1 MQNSHLQGA
10 NALNSTSVAE
20 LSANTNSSLLSKTRR
35 EFLGKGVKIA
45 TAFGAL
51 SLGINSAFGAEKSKE
66 SATNSNKGAKMSVK
80 TKNGVKFVKV
90 GNTDIEISQ
99 ICIGAMSFG
108 KAGTLHDWTLNESDS
123 EAIIKHALDKGLNF
137 FDTANIY
144 SAGTSEE
151 YLGKALKKH
160 AQRDKVVISSKV
172 YFNKGVLSR
181 KAILR
186 EIDGT
191 LKRLGTDYL
200 DIYIIHRFDYT
211 TPIEETMQALHDI
224 VKAGKVRALG
234 ASAMFGYQFANMQQV
249 AKDNN
254 LTPFSIM
261 QNHYNL
267 LYREDERELIPICK
281 QQNVTLMPYSPLASG
296 RLARTEWKTDTA
308 RSKTD
313 KAAMGKYDK
322 TQEQDKIIAQ
332 RVNELAKQ
340 KGVAM
345 SQISLAWLLAKGAGS
360 PIIGANKTKYIDE
373 AVGAMSVKLS
383 AKEIAFLE
391 EAYVPHAIVG
401 ANTEEQA
408 REAIKGLVK

>member
-1 MQNSHLQGA
+1 MGESNRKNPINKGVRMQNLHD
-10 NALNSTSVAE
+10 
-20 LSANTNSSLLSKTRR
+20 SKRR
-35 EFLGKGVKIA
+35 EFISD
-45 TAFGAL
+45 TAKLAGAA
-51 SLGINSAFGAEKSKE
+51 IITSALPLMA
-66 SATNSNKGAKMSVK
+66 SATIDNSQEGEPMKITK
-80 TKNGVKFVKV
+80 TKNGVNFVKV
-90 GNTDIEISQ
+90 GHTDIEISQ

-108 KAGTLHDWTLNESDS
+108 KAGTFLDWTLDEKES
-123 EAIIKHALDKGLNF
+123 EAIIKYALDKGLNF

-151 YLGKALKKH
+151 YLGKALKKF
-160 AQRDKVVISSKV
+160 AKRDEVVISSKV

-211 TPIEETMQALHDI
+211 TPIEETMEALHETI
-224 VKAGKVRALG
+224 KAGKVRALG
-234 ASAMFGYQFANMQQV
+234 ASAMYGYQFANMQQV

-281 QQNVTLMPYSPLASG
+281 QQGVTLMPYSPLASG
-296 RLARTEWKTDTA
+296 RLARAEWKSDTI

-313 KAAMGKYDK
+313 KTAMGKHDK
-322 TQEQDKIIAQ
+322 TEAQDKIIAQ
-332 RVNELAKQ
+332 RVNELAKK

-383 AKEIAFLE
+383 AKEIAYLE
-391 EAYVPHAIVG
+391 EAYIPHNIVG
-401 ANTEEQA
+401 ALSEEQA
-408 REAIKGLVK
+408 KESLENLVK

>member
-1 MQNSHLQGA
+1 MQTKKEFIKH
-10 NALNSTSVAE
+10 SVKNE
-20 LSANTNSSLLSKTRR
+20 INSSLLNETRR
-35 EFLGKGVKIA
+35 EFLGKGIKLA
-45 TAFGAL
+45 GAFGAL
-51 SLGINSAFGAEKSKE
+51 SLGVNSAFGAESKKNTT
-66 SATNSNKGAKMSVK
+66 STKGAKMSVR
-80 TKNGVKFVKV
+80 TKNGMNFVKV

-108 KAGTLHDWTLNESDS
+108 KAGTLHDWTLDESES

-137 FDTANIY
+137 FDTANVY

-160 AQRDKVVISSKV
+160 AKRENVVISSKV
-172 YFNKGVLSR
+172 YMNKGVLSR

-249 AKDNN
+249 ARDNN

-296 RLARTEWKTDTA
+296 RLARAEWKSDTV

-313 KAAMGKYDK
+313 KAAMSKYDK
-322 TQEQDKIIAQ
+322 TEAQDKIIAQ

-373 AVGAMSVKLS
+373 AVGAMKVKLS
-383 AKEIAFLE
+383 AKDIAYLE
-391 EAYVPHAIVG
+391 EAYVPHEIMG
-401 ANTEEQA
+401 AVTEEQA
-408 REAIKGLVK
+408 KELLKNLVK

>member
-1 MQNSHLQGA
+1 MK
-10 NALNSTSVAE
+10 
-20 LSANTNSSLLSKTRR
+20 NTTDSKRR
-35 EFLGKGVKIA
+35 EFIA
-45 TAFGAL
+45 
-51 SLGINSAFGAEKSKE
+51 NSAKFAGLAMMT
-66 SATNSNKGAKMSVK
+66 SALPLMASGTNSTKGASMKANTSHS
-80 TKNGVKFVKV
+80 KNGVKFIKV

-108 KAGTLHDWTLNESDS
+108 KAGTLHDWTLDEKAS
-123 EAIIKHALDKGLNF
+123 EAIIKHALEKGLNF

-151 YLGKALKKH
+151 YLGKALKKF
-160 AQRDKVVISSKV
+160 AKRDEVVISSKV
-172 YFNKGVLSR
+172 YFNQGILSR

-211 TPIEETMQALHDI
+211 TPIEETMQALHEL

-234 ASAMFGYQFANMQQV
+234 ASAMYGYQFANMQQV

-281 QQNVTLMPYSPLASG
+281 QQGVTLMPYSPLASG
-296 RLARTEWKTDTA
+296 RLARAEWKTDTI

-313 KAAMGKYDK
+313 KVAMGKYDK
-322 TQEQDKIIAQ
+322 TETQDKIIAQ
-332 RVNELAKQ
+332 RVNELAKK

-345 SQISLAWLLAKGAGS
+345 SQISLAWLLAKGAGA
-360 PIIGANKTKYIDE
+360 PIIGSTKAKYIDE

-383 AKEIAFLE
+383 ANEIAYLE
-391 EAYVPHAIVG
+391 EAYVPHNIVG
-401 ANTEEQA
+401 ALSEE
-408 REAIKGLVK
+408 EAKESLKNLVK

>member
-1 MQNSHLQGA
+1 MQNLHLQGE
-10 NALNSTSVAE
+10 NALNSNSVADM
-20 LSANTNSSLLSKTRR
+20 SANTNSSLAGKTRR
-35 EFLGKGVKIA
+35 EFLSKGVKMA
-45 TAFGAL
+45 GAFGAL
-51 SLGINSAFGAEKSKE
+51 SLGMNSAFAAEKK
-66 SATNSNKGAKMSVK
+66 TNSNKGAKMSVR
-80 TKNGVKFVKV
+80 TQNGVNFIKV

-123 EAIIKHALDKGLNF
+123 ETIIKHALDKGLNF

-144 SAGTSEE
+144 SSGTSEE

-160 AQRDKVVISSKV
+160 AQRDKVIISSKV

-267 LYREDERELIPICK
+267 IYREDERELIPICK
-281 QQNVTLMPYSPLASG
+281 QQSVTLMPYSPLASG
-296 RLARTEWKTDTA
+296 RLARAEWNAETK
-308 RSKTD
+308 RSKVD
-313 KAAMGKYDK
+313 KAAMSKYEK
-322 TQEQDKIIAQ
+322 TKEQDTIIAQ

-345 SQISLAWLLAKGAGS
+345 SQISLAWLWAKGAGS

-383 AKEIAFLE
+383 EKEIAYLE
-391 EAYVPHAIVG
+391 EAYVPHEIMG
-401 ANTEEQA
+401 ALTEQQA
-408 REAIKGLVK
+408 QNMLTNLVK

>member
-1 MQNSHLQGA
+1 MKKEIHSESQYLESHGIQHDS
-10 NALNSTSVAE
+10 NI
-20 LSANTNSSLLSKTRR
+20 SSDLHNPKRR
-35 EFLGKGVKIA
+35 EFLSDSAKLAGVAIVTSALPLMASGTINDSQEGEPMKI
-45 TAFGAL
+45 T
-51 SLGINSAFGAEKSKE
+51 
-66 SATNSNKGAKMSVK
+66 K
-80 TKNGVKFVKV
+80 TKNGVNFVKV
-90 GNTDIEISQ
+90 GHTDIEISQ

-108 KAGTLHDWTLNESDS
+108 KAGTLHDWTLDEKDS
-123 EAIIKHALDKGLNF
+123 EAIIKHALEKGLNF

-151 YLGKALKKH
+151 YLGKAIKKF
-160 AQRDKVVISSKV
+160 AKRDEVVISSKV

-211 TPIEETMQALHDI
+211 TPIEETMAALHET

-281 QQNVTLMPYSPLASG
+281 QQGVTLMPYSPLASG
-296 RLARTEWKTDTA
+296 RLARAEWKSDTI

-313 KAAMGKYDK
+313 KTAMGKYDK
-322 TQEQDKIIAQ
+322 TEAQDKIIAG
-332 RVNELAKQ
+332 RVNELAKK

-383 AKEIAFLE
+383 QKEIAYLE
-391 EAYVPHAIVG
+391 EAYIPHNIVG
-401 ANTEEQA
+401 ALSAEEA
-408 REAIKGLVK
+408 KESLKNLVK

>member
-1 MQNSHLQGA
+1 MQNASESKRRAFLKTSGKIALASMAMTSGVAPLMAHSNTGA
-10 NALNSTSVAE
+10 TNQNK
-20 LSANTNSSLLSKTRR
+20 ANPNQKGATMSKTYSTPTITR
-35 EFLGKGVKIA
+35 KA
-45 TAFGAL
+45 
-51 SLGINSAFGAEKSKE
+51 
-66 SATNSNKGAKMSVK
+66 
-80 TKNGVKFVKV
+80 NGVNFIKV

-108 KAGTLHDWTLNESDS
+108 KAGTLHDWTLDEAQSES
-123 EAIIKHALDKGLNF
+123 IIKHALDKGINF

-160 AQRDKVVISSKV
+160 TKRENVVISSKV
-172 YFNKGVLSR
+172 YFNEGILSR

-211 TPIEETMQALHDI
+211 TPIAETMQALHDI

-234 ASAMFGYQFANMQQV
+234 ASAMFGYQFANMQQI

-296 RLARTEWKTDTA
+296 RLARAEWKTNTA

-313 KAAMGKYDK
+313 KVAMGKYDK
-322 TQEQDKIIAQ
+322 TQSQDKVIVQ
-332 RVNELAKQ
+332 RVNELAKK

-373 AVGAMSVKLS
+373 ALRAMSVKLS
-383 AKEIAFLE
+383 DKEIAYLE
-391 EAYVPHAIVG
+391 EAYIPHEIVG

-408 REAIKGLVK
+408 KESLKNLVK

>member
-1 MQNSHLQGA
+1 MSNTY
-10 NALNSTSVAE
+10 STPTITR
-20 LSANTNSSLLSKTRR
+20 SAN
-35 EFLGKGVKIA
+35 GVNFI
-45 TAFGAL
+45 
-51 SLGINSAFGAEKSKE
+51 
-66 SATNSNKGAKMSVK
+66 
-80 TKNGVKFVKV
+80 KV

-108 KAGTLHDWTLNESDS
+108 KAGTLHDWTLDEAQS
-123 EAIIKHALDKGLNF
+123 EAIIKHAIEKGINF

-160 AQRDKVVISSKV
+160 AKRENVVISSKV
-172 YFNKGVLSR
+172 YFNEGILSR

-281 QQNVTLMPYSPLASG
+281 QQGVTLMPYSPLASG
-296 RLARTEWKTDTA
+296 RLARAEWKTDTI

-313 KAAMGKYDK
+313 KTAMGKYDK
-322 TQEQDKIIAQ
+322 TQAQDAIIAG
-332 RVNELAKQ
+332 RVNELAKK

-373 AVGAMSVKLS
+373 ALRAMSVKLS
-383 AKEIAFLE
+383 EQEIAYLE
-391 EAYVPHAIVG
+391 EAYIPHEIVG
-401 ANTEEQA
+401 ANTEAQA
-408 REAIKGLVK
+408 KEAIKGLVK

>member
-1 MQNSHLQGA
+1 MQNLHD
-10 NALNSTSVAE
+10 
-20 LSANTNSSLLSKTRR
+20 KKRR
-35 EFLGKGVKIA
+35 EFIADSAKLAGAAIITSALPLMASGTLNNSQEGEPMKI
-45 TAFGAL
+45 T
-51 SLGINSAFGAEKSKE
+51 
-66 SATNSNKGAKMSVK
+66 K
-80 TKNGVKFVKV
+80 TKNGVNFVKV
-90 GNTDIEISQ
+90 GHTDIEISQ

-108 KAGTLHDWTLNESDS
+108 KAGTLHDWTLDEKDS

-151 YLGKALKKH
+151 YLGKALKKFVK
-160 AQRDKVVISSKV
+160 RENVVISSKV
-172 YFNKGVLSR
+172 YFNKGILSR

-211 TPIEETMQALHDI
+211 TPIEETMEALHET

-234 ASAMFGYQFANMQQV
+234 ASAMYGYQFANMQQV

-281 QQNVTLMPYSPLASG
+281 QQGVTLMPYSPLASG
-296 RLARTEWKTDTA
+296 RLARAEWKSDTI

-322 TQEQDKIIAQ
+322 TEEQDKIIAQ
-332 RVNELAKQ
+332 RVNELAKK

-383 AKEIAFLE
+383 ANEIAYLE
-391 EAYVPHAIVG
+391 EAYIPHNIVG
-401 ANTEEQA
+401 AVSEE
-408 REAIKGLVK
+408 EAKESLKNLVK

>member
-1 MQNSHLQGA
+1 M
-10 NALNSTSVAE
+10 LNT
-20 LSANTNSSLLSKTRR
+20 TQT
-35 EFLGKGVKIA
+35 
-45 TAFGAL
+45 
-51 SLGINSAFGAEKSKE
+51 
-66 SATNSNKGAKMSVK
+66 
-80 TKNGVKFVKV
+80 NGVKFVKV

-108 KAGTLHDWTLNESDS
+108 KAGTLHEWTLDEKAS
-123 EAIIKHALDKGLNF
+123 EAIIKHALDRGLNF

-211 TPIEETMQALHDI
+211 TPILETMQALHEL

-254 LTPFSIM
+254 LTPFSLM

-267 LYREDERELIPICK
+267 LYREDERELIPICR

-296 RLARTEWKTDTA
+296 RLARAEWKTDTI

-322 TQEQDKIIAQ
+322 TEAQDKIIAQ

-340 KGVAM
+340 KGITM

-373 AVGAMSVKLS
+373 AVNAMSVKLS
-383 AKEIAFLE
+383 QKEIAYLE
-391 EAYVPHAIVG
+391 EAYVPHEIMG

-408 REAIKGLVK
+408 RESLKNLVK

>member
-1 MQNSHLQGA
+1 MNKIHSESQCLESHGIQHD
-10 NALNSTSVAE
+10 
-20 LSANTNSSLLSKTRR
+20 SSDLRDSSDSHNPKRR
-35 EFLGKGVKIA
+35 EFMGNTAKLAGAAIITSTLPLMASGTLNDSQEGEPMKI
-45 TAFGAL
+45 T
-51 SLGINSAFGAEKSKE
+51 
-66 SATNSNKGAKMSVK
+66 K
-80 TKNGVKFVKV
+80 TKNGVNFVKV
-90 GNTDIEISQ
+90 GHTDIEISQ

-108 KAGTLHDWTLNESDS
+108 KAGTLHDWTLNEKDS

-151 YLGKALKKH
+151 YLGKALKKF
-160 AQRDKVVISSKV
+160 AKREEVVISSKV
-172 YFNKGVLSR
+172 YFNKGILSR

-211 TPIEETMQALHDI
+211 TPIEETMAALHET

-234 ASAMFGYQFANMQQV
+234 ASAMYGYQFANMQQV

-281 QQNVTLMPYSPLASG
+281 QQGVTLMPYSPLASG
-296 RLARTEWKTDTA
+296 RLARAEWKTDTI

-313 KAAMGKYDK
+313 KVAIGKYDK
-322 TQEQDKIIAQ
+322 TEAQDKLIAQ
-332 RVNELAKQ
+332 RVNELAKK

-345 SQISLAWLLAKGAGS
+345 SQISLAWLFAKGVGS

-383 AKEIAFLE
+383 PKEIAYLE
-391 EAYVPHAIVG
+391 EAYIPHNIVG
-401 ANTEEQA
+401 AFSEK
-408 REAIKGLVK
+408 EAKESLKNLVK

>member
-1 MQNSHLQGA
+1 MNKIHSESQCLESHGTQHD
-10 NALNSTSVAE
+10 SSI
-20 LSANTNSSLLSKTRR
+20 LSDSHNPKRR
-35 EFLGKGVKIA
+35 EFMGNTAKLAGAAIITSALPLMASGTIDNSQEGEPMKI
-45 TAFGAL
+45 T
-51 SLGINSAFGAEKSKE
+51 
-66 SATNSNKGAKMSVK
+66 K
-80 TKNGVKFVKV
+80 TKNGVNFVKV
-90 GNTDIEISQ
+90 GHTDIEISQ

-108 KAGTLHDWTLNESDS
+108 KAGTLHNWTLNEKDS
-123 EAIIKHALDKGLNF
+123 EAIIKHALEKGLNF

-151 YLGKALKKH
+151 YLGKALKKFVK
-160 AQRDKVVISSKV
+160 REEVVISSKV

-211 TPIEETMQALHDI
+211 TPIEETMEALHET

-234 ASAMFGYQFANMQQV
+234 ASAMYGYQFANMQQV

-281 QQNVTLMPYSPLASG
+281 QQGVTLMPYSPLASG
-296 RLARTEWKTDTA
+296 RLARAEWKTDTI

-322 TQEQDKIIAQ
+322 TEEQDKIIVQ
-332 RVNELAKQ
+332 RVNELAKK

-345 SQISLAWLLAKGAGS
+345 SQISLAWLFAKGAGS

-383 AKEIAFLE
+383 PKEIVYLE
-391 EAYVPHAIVG
+391 EAYIPHNIVG
-401 ANTEEQA
+401 AFSEK
-408 REAIKGLVK
+408 EAKESLKNLVK

>member
-1 MQNSHLQGA
+1 MQNLHLQGE
-10 NALNSTSVAE
+10 NALNSNSVADM
-20 LSANTNSSLLSKTRR
+20 SANTNSSLAGKTRR
-35 EFLGKGVKIA
+35 EFLSKGVKMA
-45 TAFGAL
+45 GAFGAL
-51 SLGINSAFGAEKSKE
+51 SLGMNSAFAAEKK
-66 SATNSNKGAKMSVK
+66 TNSNKGAKMSVR
-80 TKNGVKFVKV
+80 TQNGVNFIKV

-123 EAIIKHALDKGLNF
+123 ETIIKHALDKGLNF

-144 SAGTSEE
+144 SSGTSEE

-267 LYREDERELIPICK
+267 IYREDERELIPICK
-281 QQNVTLMPYSPLASG
+281 QQSVTLMPYSPLASG
-296 RLARTEWKTDTA
+296 RLARAEWNAETK
-308 RSKTD
+308 RSKAD
-313 KAAMGKYDK
+313 KAAMSKYEK
-322 TQEQDKIIAQ
+322 TKEQDKIIAQ

-383 AKEIAFLE
+383 EKEIAYLE
-391 EAYVPHAIVG
+391 EAYVPHEIMG
-401 ANTEEQA
+401 ALTEQQA
-408 REAIKGLVK
+408 QNMLTNLVK

>member
-1 MQNSHLQGA
+1 MKKEIHSESRDTKRDSHNS
-10 NALNSTSVAE
+10 
-20 LSANTNSSLLSKTRR
+20 KRR
-35 EFLGKGVKIA
+35 EFIIDTAKLAGAAIITSTLPLMASGTINDSEKGEPMKI
-45 TAFGAL
+45 T
-51 SLGINSAFGAEKSKE
+51 
-66 SATNSNKGAKMSVK
+66 K
-80 TKNGVKFVKV
+80 TKNGVNFVKV
-90 GNTDIEISQ
+90 GHTDIEISQ

-108 KAGTLHDWTLNESDS
+108 KAGTLHDWTLDEKES

-151 YLGKALKKH
+151 YLGKALKKF
-160 AQRDKVVISSKV
+160 AKRENVVISSKV

-211 TPIEETMQALHDI
+211 TPIEETMEALHETI
-224 VKAGKVRALG
+224 KAGKVRALG
-234 ASAMFGYQFANMQQV
+234 ASAMYGYQFANMQQV

-281 QQNVTLMPYSPLASG
+281 QQGVTLMPYSPLASG
-296 RLARTEWKTDTA
+296 RLARAEWKSDTI

-313 KAAMGKYDK
+313 KTAMGKYDK
-322 TQEQDKIIAQ
+322 TEAQDKIIAQ
-332 RVNELAKQ
+332 RVNELAKK

-345 SQISLAWLLAKGAGS
+345 SQISLAWLLSKGAGS

-383 AKEIAFLE
+383 TNEIAYLE
-391 EAYVPHAIVG
+391 EAYIPHNIVG
-401 ANTEEQA
+401 ALSAEEA
-408 REAIKGLVK
+408 KESLKNLVK

>member
-1 MQNSHLQGA
+1 MGESNRKNPINKGVRMQNLHD
-10 NALNSTSVAE
+10 
-20 LSANTNSSLLSKTRR
+20 SKRR
-35 EFLGKGVKIA
+35 EFISD
-45 TAFGAL
+45 TAKLAGAA
-51 SLGINSAFGAEKSKE
+51 IITSALPLMA
-66 SATNSNKGAKMSVK
+66 SATIDNSQEGEPMKITK
-80 TKNGVKFVKV
+80 TKNGVNFVKV
-90 GNTDIEISQ
+90 GHTDIEISQ

-108 KAGTLHDWTLNESDS
+108 KAGTFLDWTLDEKES
-123 EAIIKHALDKGLNF
+123 EAIIKYALDKGLNF

-151 YLGKALKKH
+151 YLGKALKKF
-160 AQRDKVVISSKV
+160 AKRDEVVISSKV

-211 TPIEETMQALHDI
+211 TPIEETMEALHETI
-224 VKAGKVRALG
+224 KAGKVRALG
-234 ASAMFGYQFANMQQV
+234 ASAMYGYQFANMQQV

-281 QQNVTLMPYSPLASG
+281 QQGVTLMPYSPLASG
-296 RLARTEWKTDTA
+296 RLARAEWKSDTI

-313 KAAMGKYDK
+313 KTAMGKYDK
-322 TQEQDKIIAQ
+322 TEAQDKIIAQ
-332 RVNELAKQ
+332 RVNELAKK

-383 AKEIAFLE
+383 AKEIAYLE
-391 EAYVPHAIVG
+391 EAYIPHNIVG
-401 ANTEEQA
+401 ALSEEQA
-408 REAIKGLVK
+408 KESLENLVK

>member
-1 MQNSHLQGA
+1 MNKIHSESQLLESHGTQRD
-10 NALNSTSVAE
+10 
-20 LSANTNSSLLSKTRR
+20 SSDLRDSSDSHNPKRR
-35 EFLGKGVKIA
+35 EFIADSAKLAGAAIITSALPLMASSTIDNSQEGEPMKI
-45 TAFGAL
+45 T
-51 SLGINSAFGAEKSKE
+51 
-66 SATNSNKGAKMSVK
+66 K
-80 TKNGVKFVKV
+80 TKNGVNFVKV
-90 GNTDIEISQ
+90 GHTDIEISQ

-108 KAGTLHDWTLNESDS
+108 KAGTLHDWTLNEKDS

-151 YLGKALKKH
+151 YLGKALKKFVK
-160 AQRDKVVISSKV
+160 RENVIISSKV
-172 YFNKGVLSR
+172 YFNKGILSR

-211 TPIEETMQALHDI
+211 TPIEETMAALHET

-234 ASAMFGYQFANMQQV
+234 ASAMYGYQFANMQQV

-281 QQNVTLMPYSPLASG
+281 QQGVTLMPYSPLASG
-296 RLARTEWKTDTA
+296 RLARAEWKTDTI

-322 TQEQDKIIAQ
+322 TEAQDKIIAQ
-332 RVNELAKQ
+332 RVNELAKK

-383 AKEIAFLE
+383 ANEIAYLE
-391 EAYVPHAIVG
+391 EAYIPHNIVG
-401 ANTEEQA
+401 AVSEE
-408 REAIKGLVK
+408 EAKESLKNLVK

>member
-1 MQNSHLQGA
+1 MK
-10 NALNSTSVAE
+10 
-20 LSANTNSSLLSKTRR
+20 NTTDSKRR
-35 EFLGKGVKIA
+35 EFIA
-45 TAFGAL
+45 
-51 SLGINSAFGAEKSKE
+51 NSAKFAGLAMMTNALPLMASG
-66 SATNSNKGAKMSVK
+66 TNSTKGASMKANTSHS
-80 TKNGVKFVKV
+80 KNGVKFIKV

-108 KAGTLHDWTLNESDS
+108 KAGTLHDWTLDEKAS
-123 EAIIKHALDKGLNF
+123 EAIIKHALEKGLNF

-151 YLGKALKKH
+151 YLGKALKKF
-160 AQRDKVVISSKV
+160 AKRDEVVISSKV
-172 YFNKGVLSR
+172 YFNQGILSR

-211 TPIEETMQALHDI
+211 TPIEETMQALHEL

-234 ASAMFGYQFANMQQV
+234 ASAMFGYQFANMQQT

-254 LTPFSIM
+254 LTPFSLM

-281 QQNVTLMPYSPLASG
+281 QQSVTLMPYSPLASG
-296 RLARTEWKTDTA
+296 RLARAEWKNESL

-313 KAAMGKYDK
+313 ETATDKYDK
-322 TQEQDKIIAQ
+322 TQRQDTIIAQ
-332 RVNELAKQ
+332 RVNELARQ
-340 KGVAM
+340 KGVSM
-345 SQISLAWLLAKGAGS
+345 SEISLAWLLAKGVGA
-360 PIIGANKTKYIDE
+360 PIIGANKAAYIDE
-373 AVGAMSVKLS
+373 AVGAMSVNLS
-383 AKEIAFLE
+383 DKEMAYLE
-391 EAYVPHAIVG
+391 EAYAPHEIMG
-401 ANTEEQA
+401 ALTEQQA
-408 REAIKGLVK
+408 QNMLAKLVK

>member
-1 MQNSHLQGA
+1 MLNTTQN
-10 NALNSTSVAE
+10 
-20 LSANTNSSLLSKTRR
+20 
-35 EFLGKGVKIA
+35 
-45 TAFGAL
+45 
-51 SLGINSAFGAEKSKE
+51 
-66 SATNSNKGAKMSVK
+66 
-80 TKNGVKFVKV
+80 NGVKFVKV

-108 KAGTLHDWTLNESDS
+108 KAGTMHEWTLDEKASG
-123 EAIIKHALDKGLNF
+123 AIIKHALEKGLNF
-137 FDTANIY
+137 FDTANVY

-151 YLGKALKKH
+151 YLGKVLKKH
-160 AQRDKVVISSKV
+160 AQRDKVIISSKV
-172 YFNKGVLSR
+172 YFNKGILSR
-181 KAILR
+181 EAILR

-211 TPIEETMQALHDI
+211 TPILETMQALHEL

-254 LTPFSIM
+254 LTPFSLM

-281 QQNVTLMPYSPLASG
+281 QQGVTLMPFSPLASG
-296 RLARTEWKTDTA
+296 RLARAEWKTDTI

-313 KAAMGKYDK
+313 KTAMGKYDK
-322 TQEQDKIIAQ
+322 TETQDKIIAQ
-332 RVNELAKQ
+332 RVNELAKK

-360 PIIGANKTKYIDE
+360 PIIGATKVKYIDE
-373 AVGAMSVKLS
+373 AVGAMSVNLS
-383 AKEIAFLE
+383 DEEMAYLE
-391 EAYVPHAIVG
+391 EAYIPH
-401 ANTEEQA
+401 E
-408 REAIKGLVK
+408 IKGALTEQQAQALFENLVK

>member
-1 MQNSHLQGA
+1 M
-10 NALNSTSVAE
+10 
-20 LSANTNSSLLSKTRR
+20 KT
-35 EFLGKGVKIA
+35 
-45 TAFGAL
+45 T
-51 SLGINSAFGAEKSKE
+51 
-66 SATNSNKGAKMSVK
+66 K
-80 TKNGVKFVKV
+80 TKNGVNFVKV
-90 GNTDIEISQ
+90 GHTDIEISQ

-108 KAGTLHDWTLNESDS
+108 KAGTLHDWTLDEKES
-123 EAIIKHALDKGLNF
+123 EVIIKHALEKGLNF

-151 YLGKALKKH
+151 YLGKAIKKF
-160 AQRDKVVISSKV
+160 AKRDEVVISSKV
-172 YFNKGVLSR
+172 YFNEGILSR

-211 TPIEETMQALHDI
+211 TPIEETMAALHET
-224 VKAGKVRALG
+224 VKSGKVRALG
-234 ASAMFGYQFANMQQV
+234 ASAMYGYQFTNMQQV

-281 QQNVTLMPYSPLASG
+281 QQGVTLMPYSPLASG
-296 RLARTEWKTDTA
+296 RLARAEWKSDTI

-313 KAAMGKYDK
+313 KISMGKYDK
-322 TQEQDKIIAQ
+322 TEAQDKIIAE
-332 RVNELAKQ
+332 RVNELAKK

-345 SQISLAWLLAKGAGS
+345 SQISLAWLLAKGVGS

-373 AVGAMSVKLS
+373 SVGAMSVKLS
-383 AKEIAFLE
+383 ADEIVYLE
-391 EAYVPHAIVG
+391 EAYIPHEIVG
-401 ANTEEQA
+401 ALSEEQA
-408 REAIKGLVK
+408 KESLKNLVK

>member
-1 MQNSHLQGA
+1 MK
-10 NALNSTSVAE
+10 
-20 LSANTNSSLLSKTRR
+20 NTTDSKDSKRR
-35 EFLGKGVKIA
+35 EFIIDSAKFARLA
-45 TAFGAL
+45 MMTSAL
-51 SLGINSAFGAEKSKE
+51 PLMAKD
-66 SATNSNKGAKMSVK
+66 TNSTKGASMKANTSR
-80 TKNGVKFVKV
+80 TKNGVSFVKV
-90 GNTDIEISQ
+90 GHTDIEISQ

-108 KAGTLHDWTLNESDS
+108 KAGTLHDWTLDEKES
-123 EAIIKHALDKGLNF
+123 EAIIKYALDKGLNF

-151 YLGKALKKH
+151 YLGKALKKF
-160 AQRDKVVISSKV
+160 AKREEVIISSKV
-172 YFNKGVLSR
+172 YFNKGILSR

-186 EIDGT
+186 EIDGS

-211 TPIEETMQALHDI
+211 TPILETMEALHETI
-224 VKAGKVRALG
+224 KAGKVRALG
-234 ASAMFGYQFANMQQV
+234 ASAMYGYQFANMQQV

-281 QQNVTLMPYSPLASG
+281 QQGVTLMPYSPLASG
-296 RLARTEWKTDTA
+296 RLARAEWKSDTI

-313 KAAMGKYDK
+313 KTAMGKYDK
-322 TQEQDKIIAQ
+322 TEAQDKIIAQ
-332 RVNELAKQ
+332 RVNELAKK

-345 SQISLAWLLAKGAGS
+345 SQISLAWLLSKGAGS

-383 AKEIAFLE
+383 ANEIAYLE
-391 EAYVPHAIVG
+391 EAYIPHNIVG
-401 ANTEEQA
+401 ALSEEQA
-408 REAIKGLVK
+408 KESLENLVK

>member
-1 MQNSHLQGA
+1 MK
-10 NALNSTSVAE
+10 
-20 LSANTNSSLLSKTRR
+20 ANTSH
-35 EFLGKGVKIA
+35 
-45 TAFGAL
+45 
-51 SLGINSAFGAEKSKE
+51 
-66 SATNSNKGAKMSVK
+66 
-80 TKNGVKFVKV
+80 TKNGVKFTKV

-108 KAGTLHDWTLNESDS
+108 KAGTLHDWTLDESAS
-123 EAIIKHALDKGLNF
+123 EAIIKHALEKGLNF
-137 FDTANIY
+137 FDTANVY

-151 YLGKALKKH
+151 YLGKALKKY
-160 AQRDKVVISSKV
+160 AKREEVVISSKV
-172 YFNKGVLSR
+172 YFNKGILSR

-211 TPIEETMQALHDI
+211 TPILETMQALNEI
-224 VKAGKVRALG
+224 VKADKVRAIG
-234 ASAMFGYQFANMQQV
+234 ASAMYGYQFANMQQV

-281 QQNVTLMPYSPLASG
+281 QQSVTLMPYSPLASG
-296 RLARTEWKTDTA
+296 RLARAEWKTDTI

-313 KAAMGKYDK
+313 KVAMGKYDK
-322 TQEQDKIIAQ
+322 TETQDKIIAQ
-332 RVNELAKQ
+332 RVNELAKK

-360 PIIGANKTKYIDE
+360 PIIGANKVKYIDE

-383 AKEIAFLE
+383 ANEIAYLE
-391 EAYVPHAIVG
+391 EAYVPHNIVG
-401 ANTEEQA
+401 ALSEE
-408 REAIKGLVK
+408 EAKESLKNLVK